1 MNLKIPDT
9 SFCLFPFSNIKK
21 RMLINLAQF
30 LLILFLNTKK
40 AYLRISKYQ
49 AQFFA
54 YSPFQILK
62 KNTYKS

>member
-9 SFCLFPFSNIKK
+9 SFCFFPFANIKK

-40 AYLRISKYQ
+40 ATYESQNTRHNFLPTPLFKY
-49 AQFFA
+49 
-54 YSPFQILK
+54 
-62 KNTYKS
+62 